1 MGMRLLCEATK
12 AHKYKHIGEMPKK
25 QRDSARLS
33 VLKYGR
39 AYTEGG
45 EDALAA
51 FAMSYI
57 VT

>member
-1 MGMRLLCEATK
+1 
-12 AHKYKHIGEMPKK
+12 MPKK
-25 QRDSARLS
+25 QRDSAGLS
-33 VLKYGR
+33 VLKHGR